1 MANQNTKRVTD
12 AAQFERKRFARTTS
26 TAEVSQGASA
36 CTAPVESFDSIV
48 DSKGLS
54 KILGLHEMSIRRMVS
69 QGRLPH
75 YKIGSSV
82 RFNLTE
88 VLEFVHR
95 SAEGGV
101 Q

>member
-1 MANQNTKRVTD
+1 MANHKIERVAD
-12 AAQFERKRFARTTS
+12 AAH
-26 TAEVSQGASA
+26 AEHGQSA
-36 CTAPVESFDSIV
+36 CASFPAEPYGSIV

-54 KILGLHEMSIRRMVS
+54 QILGLHEMSIRRMVS

-82 RFNLTE
+82 RFSLAE